1 MASAQNMDDTAAR
14 RSEKPRGRN
23 VSNIIR
29 EFGQVDRPFMII
41 VILLVSVGSILVFSA
56 SYANAE
62 SRFGDSYYFVKSQ
75 IKYILVGLPAMV
87 ITARFA
93 DTRLLKRYA
102 WAIFGL
108 ALVLCYAIRLVPGI
122 GIESHGAYR
131 WINLYFFQFQP
142 SELLKLSIILVCA
155 RYISDNQGRMRTMK
169 YGFLPFA
176 VIAIPVVGAMLL
188 QKHLSG
194 TIICCLIL
202 FFMMYVGGTHP
213 TLLTSL
219 CAVGALGA
227 GILFTVF
234 EHAQQR
240 LMIWRDPFSFMSAAS
255 GGKGWQPAQSL
266 YAISSG
272 GFWGLG
278 LGNSNQKHSF
288 LPEPQN
294 DYIFAIGCEELGFL
308 GASLIIVL
316 YMLFAWR
323 GFVIARNSKDR
334 FGSLIVLGL
343 VFKTMAHVILNIA
356 VVTNTIPSTGIT
368 LPFMS
373 YGGSSL
379 VMQLVEMGIIL
390 SVSRYS
396 YSSREA

>member
-176 VIAIPVVGAMLL
+176 VIAIPVVGCDAAAKASVRNYNLL
-188 QKHLSG
+188 LDIVFHDVCRRNASDIAYITVRGRRIGGGYTLY
-194 TIICCLIL
+194 CL
-202 FFMMYVGGTHP
+202 
-213 TLLTSL
+213 
-219 CAVGALGA
+219 
-227 GILFTVF
+227 
-234 EHAQQR
+234 
-240 LMIWRDPFSFMSAAS
+240 
-255 GGKGWQPAQSL
+255 
-266 YAISSG
+266 
-272 GFWGLG
+272 
-278 LGNSNQKHSF
+278 
-288 LPEPQN
+288 
-294 DYIFAIGCEELGFL
+294 
-308 GASLIIVL
+308 
-316 YMLFAWR
+316 
-323 GFVIARNSKDR
+323 
-334 FGSLIVLGL
+334 
-343 VFKTMAHVILNIA
+343 
-356 VVTNTIPSTGIT
+356 
-368 LPFMS
+368 
-373 YGGSSL
+373 
-379 VMQLVEMGIIL
+379 
-390 SVSRYS
+390 
-396 YSSREA
+396 